1 MDLQQLA
8 TGGPTVPMGLFG
20 AVICTAGIIQ
30 GGHQLFQFRGSL
42 WADRKGELQRIQFRA
57 KVMPEIHVRYQ
68 RDAPAFPNGVF
79 AHMVELAAV
88 DQDQIL
94 VLHGVALPVYSGT
107 KTTLEKKADL
117 HIGVP
122 VRRQMG
128 VFILVEKDF
137 PGNAGIIQFF
147 TQE

>member
-1 MDLQQLA
+1 
-8 TGGPTVPMGLFG
+8 
-20 AVICTAGIIQ
+20 
-30 GGHQLFQFRGSL
+30 
-42 WADRKGELQRIQFRA
+42 
-57 KVMPEIHVRYQ
+57 
-68 RDAPAFPNGVF
+68 
-79 AHMVELAAV
+79 MVELAAV

-94 VLHGVALPVYSGT
+94 VLHGVALSVYSGT